1 MNRLRARL
9 SSFVLSLAMTA
20 SALARASAQVPAPAP
35 AFWFEGAPLTFEH
48 AAPMNG
54 DVAVGI
60 RDPGLQRFLS
70 RVGATIAYGAQ
81 QRYVV
86 ITANDRRTVAFVIGD
101 TRYTVGAGAMRAAF
115 APFAQN
121 GDVALPFIALARAL
135 SVEPIDIPGQTILEP
150 QLGVMDVRP
159 DGRRTIVTLHAAT
172 PIVAHTI
179 VDQSERLQV
188 AFDGVGTTLLPARKI
203 GGPISEIDVFATGNA
218 RTPTA
223 TVTFAGAA
231 GTLHRVASASPYEYT
246 VVFGPPDVSLD
257 LRLPVSAPSYARG
270 EASQTGSPAVVAM
283 PPANAPQPYATDVP
297 PVGGPS
303 GSYAPAPAYVAPATA
318 TPAGAESPANASA
331 PSGSAT
337 PAVVTAVT
345 FGPADDAFSV
355 HLTINGG
362 STYAWHRLLDDRWYL
377 DLANA
382 TLTDAGRDERPDSPL
397 VDSVRVRQIGTPDAP
412 VVRIAFTLKGDHRVE
427 AAPSGDGLT
436 IAVSAAPDDATARI
450 GTGSV
455 GGATIAQASPPAESG
470 QPPAMDGTWK
480 FGGSAA
486 NGPPVNGSRIIV
498 LDPGHGGG
506 DMGTAHN
513 GLIEKLITLDISR
526 RVRALL
532 AAQGWIVKM
541 TRDSDIDPYNPA
553 LLPAMQTD
561 GLPNASDRAYLQTR
575 CNVANDVN
583 ARVFVSIHVNYS
595 PSTSPSG
602 TTFYYTKPQDV
613 ALAQALERAVIP
625 AAGTADDG
633 VVHANYYV
641 TKHTTMPAVLIET
654 AFISNPGDAAKLAD
668 PAWLASIAR
677 GIAGGIDAYARVR
690 PPQTSRA
697 DQ

>member
-9 SSFVLSLAMTA
+9 SSLVVSLA
-20 SALARASAQVPAPAP
+20 LLVPVAAPAQSAP
-35 AFWFEGAPLTFEH
+35 AAFWFDGAPLTFDR
-48 AAPMNG
+48 AAAMNG

-60 RDPGLQRFLS
+60 RDAGLQRFLG

-101 TRYTVGAGAMRAAF
+101 ARYTAGGSAMRAPF
-115 APFAQN
+115 APFVQN
-121 GDVALPFIALARAL
+121 GDVELPFIALARAL
-135 SVEPIDIPGQTILEP
+135 YVEPVDIPGQTILEP

-172 PIVAHTI
+172 PIASHTI
-179 VDQSERLQV
+179 VDQNDRLQV

-203 GGPISEIDVFATGNA
+203 GGPINEIDVFATGNA

-223 TVTFAGAA
+223 TVTFAGAP
-231 GTLHRVASASPYEYT
+231 GTLHQIASASPYEFT
-246 VVFGPPDVSLD
+246 VVFGPPGVSLD
-257 LRLPVSAPSYARG
+257 PRLASGAPSYARG
-270 EASQTGSPAVVAM
+270 AESQAAPAAIAAQ
-283 PPANAPQPYATDVP
+283 PQTSAPQPGASDVP
-297 PVGGPS
+297 PVGGPP
-303 GSYAPAPAYVAPATA
+303 GSSAPTPASAPAAETMP
-318 TPAGAESPANASA
+318 AESPASA
-331 PSGSAT
+331 NGPAGSAA
-337 PAVVTAVT
+337 PAVVTGVT
-345 FGPADDAFSV
+345 FAPAEDAFSV
-355 HLTINGG
+355 RLAISGG
-362 STYAWHRLLDDRWYL
+362 AAYTWHRLLDDRWYL

-382 TLTDAGRDERPDSPL
+382 TLTDAGRDERPESAL
-397 VDSVRVRQIGTPDAP
+397 VASVRIRQIGTPDAP
-412 VVRIAFTLKGDHRVE
+412 VVRIAFTLKGDRRVE

-436 IAVSAAPDDATARI
+436 IAVSAAPADVALRA
-450 GTGSV
+450 GAGSV
-455 GGATIAQASPPAESG
+455 GGATVAQTAVPAPIGEPPPLEG
-470 QPPAMDGTWK
+470 PWK
-480 FGGSAA
+480 FGG
-486 NGPPVNGSRIIV
+486 GPPAAALPVSGSRVIV

-506 DMGTAHN
+506 DIGTAHN
-513 GLIEKLITLDISR
+513 GLIEKLVTLDIAR

-541 TRDSDIDPYNPA
+541 TRDSDIDPFNPA

-575 CNVANDVN
+575 CNVANDAN

-595 PSTSPSG
+595 PSTAPSG

-654 AFISNPGDAAKLAD
+654 AFISNAADAARLAD
-668 PAWLASIAR
+668 PTWLAAMAR
-677 GIAGGIDAYARVR
+677 GIAGGIDAYSRLR
-690 PPQTSRA
+690 PQTSRA

>member
-9 SSFVLSLAMTA
+9 SSLVLSLALCA
-20 SALARASAQVPAPAP
+20 PLAAHAGAQSPPA
-35 AFWFEGAPLTFEH
+35 AFWFEGAPLPFEH
-48 AAPMNG
+48 ATPMNG
-54 DVAVGI
+54 DVAVGM
-60 RDPGLQRFLS
+60 RDPGLLRFLN

-86 ITANDRRTVAFVIGD
+86 ITANDRRTIAFVIGD
-101 TRYTVGAGAMRAAF
+101 ARYTSGGSAMRAAF
-115 APFAQN
+115 APFAQG
-121 GDVALPFIALARAL
+121 GDIQLPFIALARAL
-135 SVEPIDIPGQTILEP
+135 YVEPIDIPGQTILEP

-172 PIVAHTI
+172 PISTHTI
-179 VDQSERLQV
+179 VDQNDRLQV

-203 GGPISEIDVFATGNA
+203 GGPINEIDVFATGNA
-218 RTPTA
+218 RSPTA

-231 GTLHRVASASPYEYT
+231 GSMHQVASASPYEYT
-246 VVFGPPDVSLD
+246 VVFGPPGVSLD
-257 LRLPVSAPSYARG
+257 LRSGAAPPTYARVAEPPQAG
-270 EASQTGSPAVVAM
+270 AAAVAAQPQT
-283 PPANAPQPYATDVP
+283 NAPQPYATDVP
-297 PVGGPS
+297 AVGGPPGTS
-303 GSYAPAPAYVAPATA
+303 VAPPPSYAAPGT
-318 TPAGAESPANASA
+318 GSPADAASPASA
-331 PSGSAT
+331 SG
-337 PAVVTAVT
+337 PAVVTGVT
-345 FGPADDAFSV
+345 FAPGDDAFSV
-355 HLTINGG
+355 HLAISGG
-362 STYAWHRLLDDRWYL
+362 TTYTWHRLLDDRWYL

-382 TLTDAGRDERPDSPL
+382 TLTDAGRDEHPPSPL
-397 VDSVRVRQIGTPDAP
+397 VDSVRIRQIGTADAP
-412 VVRIAFTLKGDHRVE
+412 VVRIAFTLKGEHRVE

-450 GTGSV
+450 GTGSI
-455 GGATIAQASPPAESG
+455 GGATIAQTAPPVESAEPPALEG
-470 QPPAMDGTWK
+470 AWK
-480 FGGSAA
+480 FGSGAA
-486 NGPPVNGSRIIV
+486 LPVSGSRIIV

-513 GLIEKLITLDISR
+513 GLVEKLVTLDISR
-526 RVRALL
+526 RVRTLL
-532 AAQGWIVKM
+532 VAQGWTVKM

-575 CNVANDVN
+575 CNVANDVD

-668 PAWLASIAR
+668 PAWLSAIAR
-677 GIAGGIDAYARVR
+677 GIASGIDAYARLR
-690 PPQTSRA
+690 SQPPRA